1 MPETIK
7 FTTSGLK
14 DFTEWFIIHAITELP
29 KEEQD
34 KLYSQDLLNN
44 SVTLTINGI
53 ELPVR
58 KTFEYIDSQLDEIVA
73 REAKKL
79 VKEKLDNL
87 IEPAYEKLSELR
99 QVIDDVVDKIINQ
112 ANI

>member
-7 FTTSGLK
+7 FTSGLK

-34 KLYSQDLLNN
+34 KLYSQAKGDDVV
-44 SVTLTINGI
+44 SLTINGI

-58 KTFEYIDSQLDEIVA
+58 KTFEYID
-73 REAKKL
+73 
-79 VKEKLDNL
+79 N
-87 IEPAYEKLSELR
+87 
-99 QVIDDVVDKIINQ
+99 
-112 ANI
+112 